1 MKRKWIVVTL
11 ATLITIAA
19 IAFFIVSNLS
29 EPSLE
34 SLENTEPVKGKIAF
48 FYIGPTEPNKET
60 PNEIWIMDAN
70 GSNPT
75 RLCRGMSPAFSPD
88 GKKIAFVLLASWTPG
103 GLTSGGLALISA
115 RGGKPIL
122 IYPENNTRICCPA
135 WSPDGKKIAF
145 TIQPLTIQPIKGEYT
160 GLKLGDKDIYV
171 INADGSNLTRLT
183 EEGGEEPC
191 WSPDGK
197 RIAFIRRGTIY
208 TMNAD
213 GSNVTKFLE
222 FPIYS
227 EVTLPNGKRINIRV
241 MRAEKPSWSPDGKKI
256 AFDGWVSFEGGN
268 PHYQIVVIDTDG
280 NNLRVLTFANA
291 DSRWPSWSP
300 DGKKIA
306 FSSNA
311 GNSCDIYVVD
321 ADGSNLTRLTDY
333 PGSELFPTWSP

>member
-19 IAFFIVSNLS
+19 IAFFRVSNLIES

-75 RLCRGMSPAFSPD
+75 RLCRGMTPAFSPD
-88 GKKIAFVLLASWTPG
+88 GKKIAFILLASWTPG
-103 GLTSGGLALISA
+103 GLTRGGLALISA

-122 IYPENNTRICCPA
+122 IYPGNNTVIACPA

-145 TIQPLTIQPIKGEYT
+145 TIKPIS
-160 GLKLGDKDIYV
+160 LGYESLGDIYV

-183 EEGGEEPC
+183 KDGGEEPC

-197 RIAFIRRGTIY
+197 KIAFVRKGAIY
-208 TMNAD
+208 IMNAD

-227 EVTLPNGKRINIRV
+227 EITLPNGTRINIRILGG
-241 MRAEKPSWSPDGKKI
+241 AEKP
-256 AFDGWVSFEGGN
+256 A
-268 PHYQIVVIDTDG
+268 
-280 NNLRVLTFANA
+280 
-291 DSRWPSWSP
+291 WSP

-311 GNSCDIYVVD
+311 GDSCDIYVVD

-333 PGSELFPTWSP
+333 PGKELFPTWSP